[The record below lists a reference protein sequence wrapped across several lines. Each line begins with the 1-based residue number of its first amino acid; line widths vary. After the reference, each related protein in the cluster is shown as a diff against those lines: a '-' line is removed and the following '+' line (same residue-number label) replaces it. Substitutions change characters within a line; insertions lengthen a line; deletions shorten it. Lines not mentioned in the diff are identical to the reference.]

1 LADPKP
7 AKAYSLQGKAAII
20 TGAGGGICRAIAITF
35 AQAGARVACLD
46 INPKNAEESARLAE
60 QGAIAIACDVS
71 SESGTR
77 AAVER
82 AAQTFGRI
90 DILLNGAAMS
100 DPTATVLDL
109 DLAAWNRIFA
119 TNLGGAFLMS
129 RWVIPHMISA
139 GGGSIIHIASQL
151 GTVGTP
157 GRVAYCSTKGALI
170 TMAKAMAADH
180 AAQNIRVNTLSPGA
194 VETDRMLLRFGS
206 MDKAR
211 ELLGSKHLMQRLGRP
226 DEIAQA
232 ALFLA
237 SDASSF
243 MTGSDLRV
251 DGGYNAV

>member
-1 LADPKP
+1 MMH
-7 AKAYSLQGKAAII
+7 SLEGKAAII

-35 AQAGARVACLD
+35 AKAGAKVACLD
-46 INPKNAEESARLAE
+46 INLKNAEETARLSGGLALKV
-60 QGAIAIACDVS
+60 DVS
-71 SESGTR
+71 SESDTKT
-77 AAVER
+77 AVER
-82 AAQTFGRI
+82 AAREFGALH
-90 DILLNGAAMS
+90 ILVNGAAMS
-100 DPTATVLDL
+100 DPSATVLDL
-109 DLAAWNRIFA
+109 DLAAWNKVFA

-129 RWVIPHMISA
+129 RWVIPHMIAA

-151 GTVGTP
+151 GTVGTT

-180 AAQNIRVNTLSPGA
+180 AAQKVRVNTLSPGG
-194 VETDRMLLRFGS
+194 VETDRMLRFGS
-206 MDKAR
+206 MEKAR
-211 ELLGSKHLMQRLGRP
+211 EVLGAKHLMQRLGRP
-226 DEIAQA
+226 EEIAQA